1 MSKQAVHQKLYN
13 VPVLTPRTAPGYEL
27 IKRVLDILLS
37 FLALLLLLVPGLVI
51 SLWILLDSPG
61 HVIYRQER
69 LGKNGKPFTLYK
81 FRSMQA
87 NAEEDGAQWARE
99 DDERCT
105 RIGRFLRKSRLDEIP
120 QFVNIL
126 AGDMSLVGP
135 RPERECFYRL
145 FEENIHGFSQRLL
158 VKPGLTGWAQVNG
171 GYDLLPEEKIVYDAE
186 YIENRSLLLD
196 CRCVFRTIAV
206 LFNHHG
212 AR

>member
-1 MSKQAVHQKLYN
+1 MSRRTVHQKLYN
-13 VPVLTPRTAPGYEL
+13 VPMLTPRTTPGYEL
-27 IKRVLDILLS
+27 CKRVLDILLS
-37 FLALLLLLVPGLVI
+37 LLALLLLLVPGLVI

-120 QFVNIL
+120 QFLNIL
-126 AGDMSLVGP
+126 FGDMSLVGP

-186 YIENRSLLLD
+186 YIETRSFLLD
-196 CRCVFRTIAV
+196 CRCVFRTVAI

>member
-1 MSKQAVHQKLYN
+1 MKKQVLHKKLYD
-13 VPVLTPRTAPGYEL
+13 VPALTVRTAPGYSFV
-27 IKRVLDILLS
+27 KRFLDIVLS
-37 FLALLLLLVPGLVI
+37 VIALLLLLLPGLI
-51 SLWILLDSPG
+51 IALWIFLDSPG
-61 HVIYRQER
+61 RIIYRQER
-69 LGKNGKPFTLYK
+69 LGKNGKPFILYK

-120 QFVNIL
+120 QFLNIL

-135 RPERECFYRL
+135 RPERACFYRQ
-145 FEENIHGFSQRLL
+145 FEENIHGFSQRML
-158 VKPGLTGWAQVNG
+158 VTPGLTGWAQVNG

-196 CRCVFRTIAV
+196 CCCVFRTVAI